1 MLKRQQ
7 SFLCSFHALAR
18 LDESVM
24 PCVSSWQPM
33 ARLIYCSK
41 TKKGAAVASS
51 SDTPDGGGTR
61 PSHPAVEHMQGIVER
76 VTYHAEDSGY
86 TVARFKV
93 PSTRDLVTI
102 VGRFPDIHA
111 GQTLRLSGYWQEHA
125 KYGQQFQ
132 VVSAQ
137 ETRPATLT
145 GLEKYLGSGLIK
157 GIGPVTAKRIVAHFG
172 LDTLSII
179 EQSCSRLVEVPGIGE
194 RRVAMIER
202 AWAQQQAIKEVM
214 LFLSS
219 HDVSTTYAVKIYKTY
234 GDRAIEIVSKNPYQ
248 LATDIYGIGFI
259 TADTI
264 ARKMGMAPDSDFRYQ
279 AGLLYVLSQAGE
291 EGHCFL
297 PAQKLVEHA
306 TTRLALPEA
315 PVDPTRIE
323 ALIEAMAKAQQLM
336 VEQGYGDLANQH
348 TCYAPAFYHTEV
360 ALARRLAP
368 FASAPVEVDLP
379 RVGRWLDGYTQKKG
393 INLSVQQR
401 RAVELAASSRL
412 MILTGGPGTGK
423 TFTTRAIVALWR
435 AMGKS
440 ILLAA
445 PTGRA
450 AQRLAELTGVEA
462 KTIHRMLA
470 FDPGSMRFRHDEEN
484 PLEADAFVI
493 DETSMMD
500 LFLSHSLLKA
510 IPKTAQVLLVGDIDQ
525 LPSVGPGMVLRDLIA
540 SEQIPVV
547 RLTEIFRQAATSQII
562 TNAHRINAG
571 QYPQLT
577 PTTKFAE
584 SDCLWL
590 EAPEPELGA
599 EGIRHLVSEFLPKHG
614 INPVQQVQVLCPATR
629 GEIGTR
635 QLNVMLQQVLNPAK
649 PGKMEL
655 SRGGSVLRVGDRVIQ
670 QVNDYQREVFNGDV
684 GTVASIDLEEQEVVV
699 QFADERTVSYDYA
712 NLSELSLAWAVTIH
726 KSQGSE
732 YPVVILPLFMQH
744 YLLLSRNLLYT
755 GLTRAKQLAILVG
768 PSKSIG
774 FAVKRML
781 DRQRYT
787 ALAERLRQTGHT
799 F

>member
-1 MLKRQQ
+1 
-7 SFLCSFHALAR
+7 
-18 LDESVM
+18 V
-24 PCVSSWQPM
+24 
-33 ARLIYCSK
+33 
-41 TKKGAAVASS
+41 SS
-51 SDTPDGGGTR
+51 SDAEVRRGYPPT
-61 PSHPAVEHMQGIVER
+61 EHLQGIVER

-86 TVARFKV
+86 TVARLKA
-93 PSTRDLVTI
+93 PSARDLITI
-102 VGRFPDIHA
+102 VGSFPDIHA
-111 GQTLRLSGYWQEHA
+111 GQTLRLTGYYREHA

-137 ETRPATLT
+137 ETKPATLT

-157 GIGPVTAKRIVAHFG
+157 GIGPVTAKRIVKHFG
-172 LDTLSII
+172 LDTLAII
-179 EQSCSRLVEVPGIGE
+179 EQSCARLIEVPGIGE
-194 RRVAMIER
+194 RRVGMIER
-202 AWAQQQAIKEVM
+202 AWTAQKAIKEVM
-214 LFLSS
+214 LFLQG
-219 HDVSTTYAVKIYKTY
+219 HDVSTTYAVKIYKQY
-234 GDRAIEIVSKNPYQ
+234 GDKSIEIVSKNPYQ

-264 ARKMGMAPDSDFRYQ
+264 ARKLGIAPDSDFRYQ

-297 PAQKLVEHA
+297 PVQKLVEHS
-306 TTRLALPEA
+306 TKRLALPDA
-315 PVDPTRIE
+315 PVDPARIE
-323 ALIEAMAKAQQLM
+323 ALIEAMAKEQQLI
-336 VEQGYGDLANQH
+336 VEQGYGDLADQQI
-348 TCYAPAFYHTEV
+348 CYAPAFYHTEV
-360 ALARRLAP
+360 ALARRLAA
-368 FASAPVEVDLP
+368 FASAPVEVDLK
-379 RVGRWLDGYTQKKG
+379 RVGLWLDRFTEKRG
-393 INLSVQQR
+393 ITLSADQR

-412 MILTGGPGTGK
+412 LILTGGPGCGK
-423 TFTTRAIVALWR
+423 TFTTRFIVTLWR

-450 AQRLAELTGVEA
+450 AQRLAEMTNCEA
-462 KTIHRMLA
+462 KTIHRLLA
-470 FDPGSMRFRHDEEN
+470 FDPGTMQFRSNEEN
-484 PLEADAFVI
+484 PLEAEAIVV
-493 DETSMMD
+493 DETSMLD
-500 LFLSHSLLKA
+500 LFLAHSLVKA
-510 IPKTAQVLLVGDIDQ
+510 IPPRAQVLLVGDIDQ

-547 RLTEIFRQAATSQII
+547 RLTEVFRQAATSHIV

-571 QYPQLT
+571 HYPHLT

-590 EAPEPELGA
+590 EASEPELGA
-599 EGIRHLVSEFLPKHG
+599 EGIRHLVSEFLPRHG
-614 INPVQQVQVLCPATR
+614 INPAQQVQVLCPATR

-635 QLNVMLQQVLNPAK
+635 QLNVLLQQVLNPAK
-649 PGKMEL
+649 SGKAEL

-684 GTVASIDLEEQEVVV
+684 GTVTSIDLEEQEVVV
-699 QFADERTVSYDYA
+699 QFADERAVSYDHA
-712 NLSELSLAWAVTIH
+712 DLSELSLAWAVTIH

-755 GLTRAKQLAILVG
+755 GLTRAKHLAILVG
-768 PSKSIG
+768 PPKSIG

-787 ALAERLRQTGHT
+787 ALADRLKLGNHR
-799 F
+799 